1 MKMEKKVRNMKVK
14 YLWRLQMLMKI
25 SPNERA
31 TSIFPS
37 GEGLC
42 EVRNGGFFKFEKK
55 TMEKSKFKV
64 SL

>member
-1 MKMEKKVRNMKVK
+1 
-14 YLWRLQMLMKI
+14 MLMKI

-37 GEGLC
+37 DEGLC
-42 EVRNGGFFKFEKK
+42 EVRNGSFFKFEKK

-64 SL
+64 SLQWL